1 MSRYI
6 LRYRGT
12 GQPPASELA
21 RIERSLQVLDRSPR
35 MLLVEDNGR
44 SIRQI
49 LAALP
54 GWVAA
59 EEAVVPVPTTGPAL
73 APHPT

>member
-1 MSRYI
+1 VSRYI
-6 LRYRGT
+6 LRYRGA
-12 GQPPASELA
+12 GQPPAGELA
-21 RIERSLQVLDRSPR
+21 RIERSLRVLDRSPR
-35 MLLVEDNGR
+35 MLLVEDSGR
-44 SIRQI
+44 SLGQV